1 MTWLMVL
8 KGDRF
13 KEKRPRHHSSVNPNK
28 TFLCIHVVVNF
39 FLLGNFSFSFVS
51 TSLAYIT
58 ILKNKRKTKIT

>member
-39 FLLGNFSFSFVS
+39 FILGIIFLFPLFQ
-51 TSLAYIT
+51 LH
-58 ILKNKRKTKIT
+58 

>member
-13 KEKRPRHHSSVNPNK
+13 VEKNVQDIKSSVNPNK

-39 FLLGNFSFSFVS
+39 FILGNFSFSFVS
-51 TSLAYIT
+51 TSLA
-58 ILKNKRKTKIT
+58 